1 MFIQFFQQKLA
12 IIYFYF
18 QKAKNKPTKS
28 TYICEMIFTFLFSLN
43 SLVAILSSG
52 STKTHYGAGS
62 ENRTR
67 ATRSEAWDSTTKLYP
82 HQHIHYTTN
91 ITNMQIKT
99 YNLTSFKTNSLPFK

>member
-91 ITNMQIKT
+91 ITNMQIKI
-99 YNLTSFKTNSLPFK
+99 YKK